1 MANRKHSKIDSFP
14 TSLKDEVEF
23 MMQSD
28 YTYKE
33 IVDYIKENGQDI
45 SLAAVYRHAKN
56 LNTSLKQLKMVQENF
71 KAMNEELRKYPDL
84 DTGDGIIRLLSHQ
97 ILEKVQNMESEDLQ
111 NVDTLKLI
119 KEANSLVRTA
129 AYKSKIDI
137 SNKDIMEAGYEKVK
151 ALVFEAMQKEEP
163 ELYEKV
169 SAFLNKKVDI
179 IKDGAV

>member
-1 MANRKHSKIDSFP
+1 
-14 TSLKDEVEF
+14 
-23 MMQSD
+23 
-28 YTYKE
+28 
-33 IVDYIKENGQDI
+33 
-45 SLAAVYRHAKN
+45 
-56 LNTSLKQLKMVQENF
+56 
-71 KAMNEELRKYPDL
+71 
-84 DTGDGIIRLLSHQ
+84 
-97 ILEKVQNMESEDLQ
+97 MESEDLQ

-119 KEANSLVRTA
+119 KEANALVRTA

-169 SAFLNKKVDI
+169 SEFLNKKVDV